1 MFALSRYLAS
11 PCPPAST
18 TADPSA
24 FRSTAHRFVG
34 STPDLRLPKDPA
46 ALSRILQG
54 DGGPIASAVLHAPS
68 GRVPLADADG
78 CRRAVLLSAV
88 GEAASTALA
97 AVTLTVRPGK
107 SKHQQP
113 ELVDAALATAA
124 DRDAMI
130 DLLAGIW
137 ADALPEARTAWP
149 GSSAVWLGTD
159 PRDPA
164 GPLPGQV
171 AAVGPAYGLDVEVVR
186 DASRRAREI
195 AVRLADRPP
204 DYVVVWAP
212 HAAGTER
219 AVDAYEKATEEGEI
233 IRLVEADPADA
244 LVELRLHFDELG
256 LADPPTAGPASTG
269 RTAPKAGEER
279 FYVKGHGSAVG
290 DMMIDVTD
298 CGHGQWGSDCRRKA
312 PRAAKGIAAG
322 EGTAPA
328 ALFRCKKCT
337 KHRWRARF

>member
-24 FRSTAHRFVG
+24 FRSTAYRFVG
-34 STPDLRLPKDPA
+34 STPDLRLPKDPS
-46 ALSRILQG
+46 ALGRVLQG
-54 DGGPIASAVLHAPS
+54 EDGPIASAVLQTPS

-78 CRRAVLLSAV
+78 CRRAALVSAV
-88 GEAASTALA
+88 GDGTAMALA
-97 AVTLTVRPGK
+97 AVTLTVRPGAN
-107 SKHQQP
+107 KHQQP
-113 ELVDAALATAA
+113 DLVDAALTTAA
-124 DRDAMI
+124 VRDAMV
-130 DLLAGIW
+130 DLLAGVW
-137 ADALPEARTAWP
+137 TDALPEARAAWP

-164 GPLPGQV
+164 GTLPALV
-171 AAVGPAYGLDVEVVR
+171 AALGPAYGLDVEVVR
-186 DASRRAREI
+186 DASRRARQI
-195 AVRLADRPP
+195 AVRLADHPP
-204 DYVVVWAP
+204 DYVFVWAR
-212 HAAGTER
+212 HAAGAER
-219 AVDAYEKATEEGEI
+219 AVDAYEKATEEGEV
-233 IRLVEADPADA
+233 IRLVETDPADA
-244 LVELRLHFDELG
+244 LAELRLHLDDLG
-256 LADPPTAGPASTG
+256 LADPPTTGTG

-290 DMMIDVTD
+290 DVMIDVTD

>member
-1 MFALSRYLAS
+1 MFALSRYLAV
-11 PCPPAST
+11 PCPAAPS

-24 FRSTAHRFVG
+24 FRSTAYRFVA

-46 ALSRILQG
+46 ALARVLQG
-54 DGGPIASAVLHAPS
+54 QDGPVASAVLLTPS
-68 GRVPLADADG
+68 GRVPLADIDG
-78 CRRAVLLSAV
+78 CRRAALVSAV
-88 GEAASTALA
+88 GDGPGTVLA
-97 AVTLTVRPGK
+97 AVTLTVRPGAT
-107 SKHQQP
+107 KHQQP
-113 ELVDAALATAA
+113 ELVDAALTTAA

-130 DLLAGIW
+130 DLLAGVW
-137 ADALPEARTAWP
+137 ADALPEARAAWP

-159 PRDPA
+159 ARDPA
-164 GPLPGQV
+164 GPLPGLV
-171 AAVGPAYGLDVEVVR
+171 AAVGPAYGLDIEVVR

-204 DYVVVWAP
+204 DFVVVWAP
-212 HAAGTER
+212 HAAGAER
-219 AVDAYEKATEEGEI
+219 AVDAYEKATEEGEV

-244 LVELRLHFDELG
+244 LVELRLHLDSLG
-256 LADPPTAGPASTG
+256 LADPPAAGPVGTV
-269 RTAPKAGEER
+269 RTAPKPREER

-290 DMMIDVTD
+290 DVMIDVTD

-322 EGTAPA
+322 EGTTPSV
-328 ALFRCKKCT
+328 LFRCKKCT